1 MTEITLT
8 NHEKF
13 SRRVSEPD
21 TTIASPHTS
30 MKLNDMRKEF
40 DEYYSEMLRFR
51 DMEPDEI
58 FMRLSAYSA
67 RASYIRS
74 DIMRAQNRTL
84 TAFRTGEIDPF
95 LSECDR
101 QFKIWS
107 RVFAVTSLDWNLARG
122 QT

>member
-1 MTEITLT
+1 MSELVLEDAKSPKRTGGLLASLATINEMKTLQEEIDGY
-8 NHEKF
+8 F
-13 SRRVSEPD
+13 Q
-21 TTIASPHTS
+21 
-30 MKLNDMRKEF
+30 
-40 DEYYSEMLRFR
+40 EMLRFV

-58 FMRLSAYSA
+58 FMRLSAFSA
-67 RASYIRS
+67 RASFIRS
-74 DIMRAQNRTL
+74 QIMRTQNRAL

-95 LSECDR
+95 LTECDR

>member
-1 MTEITLT
+1 MTELTLT
-8 NHEKF
+8 QHEKF
-13 SRRVSEPD
+13 SRRTADSD
-21 TTIASPHTS
+21 TIASPNTS
-30 MKLNDMRKEF
+30 MKLKDLRLEL

-95 LSECDR
+95 LTECDR
-101 QFKIWS
+101 QFKVWS

>member
-1 MTEITLT
+1 MTELTLT
-8 NHEKF
+8 QHEKF
-13 SRRVSEPD
+13 SRRTVDSD
-21 TTIASPHTS
+21 TIASPNTS
-30 MKLNDMRKEF
+30 MKLKDLRSEL
-40 DEYYSEMLRFR
+40 DEYYGEMLRFR

-95 LSECDR
+95 LTECDR
-101 QFKIWS
+101 QFKVWS

>member
-8 NHEKF
+8 EHEKF
-13 SRRVSEPD
+13 SRRVADSD
-21 TTIASPHTS
+21 TVASPKTS
-30 MKLNDMRKEF
+30 MKLKDLRFEL
-40 DEYYSEMLRFR
+40 DGYYSEMLRFR

-95 LSECDR
+95 LTECDR
-101 QFKIWS
+101 QFKVWS
-107 RVFAVTSLDWNLARG
+107 RVFAVTSLDWNLSRG
-122 QT
+122 QV